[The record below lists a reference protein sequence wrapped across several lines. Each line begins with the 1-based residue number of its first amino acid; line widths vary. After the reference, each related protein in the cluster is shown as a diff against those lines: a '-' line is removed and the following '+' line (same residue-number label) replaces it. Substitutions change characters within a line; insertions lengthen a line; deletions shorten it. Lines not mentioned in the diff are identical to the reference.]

1 MLRVHGYAESLNVRK
16 VLWLCAELGLDCDLI
31 ERGTSACPASAP
43 DYLAINP
50 YGHVPLLEDGD
61 FQLAESN
68 TILRYLARREGR
80 GDLLPSEARAAAEV
94 ECWLDWQATD
104 LNASWR
110 TAFVARY
117 RNPGGD
123 YDPALIARS
132 QRAFDAK
139 ARILDDQLARTGGH
153 VAGAGFTL
161 ADIPIGLSVRRW
173 LAMESDVPLA
183 NVSAYYQRLCERAA
197 FGPFGGPGSPA

>member
-16 VLWLCAELGLDCDLI
+16 VLWLCAELGLRCQLI
-31 ERGTSACPASAP
+31 ERGTSAFPAGAP

-61 FQLAESN
+61 FRLAESN

-94 ECWLDWQATD
+94 ERWIDWQATD

-110 TAFVARY
+110 TAFIARY
-117 RNPGGD
+117 RDPGGD
-123 YDPALIARS
+123 YDPALIAQS

-139 ARILDDQLARTGGH
+139 ARILDDQLAHTGGYI
-153 VAGAGFTL
+153 AGPAFTL

-173 LAMESDVPLA
+173 LAMESAVELP
-183 NVSAYYQRLCERAA
+183 NVATYYARFCERPT
-197 FGPFGGPGSPA
+197 FRDFGGPASPR